1 MNELNRFLDL
11 LADKGSGFRWGG
23 SLVKRTYTKNK
34 QSITYLAFETVVEGF
49 EIKVTSCDCNSE
61 TTPHGSPQWFEL
73 VVCDR
78 FARFG
83 RRNIVDREVF
93 VPTNTRYEA
102 IRKAFAVAKKK
113 GVMLPK
119 GDSRLKVRADVCLAK
134 ICRVLGS

>member
-11 LADKGSGFRWGG
+11 LIAQCSGFRWGG
-23 SLVKRTYTKNK
+23 SLVKRNYTKSK
-34 QSITYLAFETVVEGF
+34 QSITYLAFESIVDGF
-49 EIKVTSCDCNSE
+49 EIKVTSCDCKSE

-83 RRNIVDREVF
+83 RRNIVDREIF

-102 IRKAFAVAKKK
+102 IRKVFALAKKK

-119 GDSRLKVRADVCLAK
+119 GDSRLKVPADICLAK
-134 ICRVLGS
+134 ICKALGS